1 MVVNKSL
8 KSIFLVFILAIFNI
22 QPANAVENGTPGAE
36 GLAVKVNSNYLGCTG
51 AVWQSNIVITA
62 AHCVIQPSGV
72 LATGINVS
80 AYVNDNWVKSN
91 VVAVKVSKDFTSH
104 VKNIYGQSSHA
115 DIAFL
120 ILQNKLWDNLKFP
133 NLKIATASD
142 WDIYRTTKTW
152 LEVLGYGFISN
163 SGPEIPTKMP
173 LSGMSFLDVEL
184 SAGGK
189 DWAVMYSNKSSICKG
204 DSGAPVIYYRAE
216 EKAIV
221 LVGIISSSLGDSQCG
236 DFQFN
241 VSTSVFTKLSSFSEL
256 AAATLNTESKYRT
269 GADVLNAAYEN
280 LNSYT
285 AKASDLRAYIDQLPP
300 ATMRRML
307 KNKDLNSIYALV
319 DDYADEVSNK
329 QVILDKSMDFI
340 FINSGVLEANSPS
353 YATNFKSSFAP
364 YEIKAKALFAKV
376 AKLLPSAV
384 CINGVTTKDLPS
396 NKKCPK
402 GYTKTPAPKMT

>member
-1 MVVNKSL
+1 
-8 KSIFLVFILAIFNI
+8 
-22 QPANAVENGTPGAE
+22 
-36 GLAVKVNSNYLGCTG
+36 
-51 AVWQSNIVITA
+51 
-62 AHCVIQPSGV
+62 
-72 LATGINVS
+72 
-80 AYVNDNWVKSN
+80 
-91 VVAVKVSKDFTSH
+91 
-104 VKNIYGQSSHA
+104 
-115 DIAFL
+115 
-120 ILQNKLWDNLKFP
+120 
-133 NLKIATASD
+133 
-142 WDIYRTTKTW
+142 
-152 LEVLGYGFISN
+152 LGYGFISN